1 MKTQKLCK
9 GADLMKNKYLLLV
22 CLLLTSCNEE
32 VINSDSNSS
41 IESISLSEVSE
52 ESSSLSDISENLSIK
67 SNEPTEE
74 ELLNQ
79 YKLHYVEN
87 NTYIELCL
95 AYFLEHLG
103 VQVELG
109 YPGYIDEGSD
119 FKTPFVE
126 GKIESRE
133 LICAY
138 ISLDTYEKI
147 ENINWM
153 TFYFYD
159 SYDITL
165 EKYLNGLQQNIVN
178 FEDDKVYMYTQDEN
192 VGLPIIMGN
201 KRLLMASSRF
211 AYKMNNGNTLFI
223 PEVFNKQKGTNIDSG
238 VLLYDEYKFG
248 DIFYETDD
256 IVVKSNFVSKN
267 YSFMMRPFVCFIY
280 HIKDYNGK
288 KVIIES
294 DYTLSTIKN
303 EELYNKISSAII
315 EIIDGEYGGKKIVY
329 DYSILRTIF
338 ETI

>member
-1 MKTQKLCK
+1 
-9 GADLMKNKYLLLV
+9 MKNKYLLLV

-32 VINSDSNSS
+32 VINSDSNSFT
-41 IESISLSEVSE
+41 ESISLSEVSE
-52 ESSSLSDISENLSIK
+52 ESSSLSDISEEISVEI
-67 SNEPTEE
+67 SEPSEE

-79 YKLHYVEN
+79 YKLNYVED
-87 NTYIELCL
+87 NTYLELVL
-95 AYFLEHLG
+95 EYFSHYLG
-103 VQVELG
+103 VECEIG
-109 YPGYIDEGSD
+109 YPGYIEEGKN
-119 FKTPFVE
+119 FKKPFVE
-126 GKIESRE
+126 GKIESRD

-138 ISLDTYEKI
+138 ISMDTYEKI
-147 ENINWM
+147 ENIDWLP
-153 TFYFYD
+153 FY
-159 SYDITL
+159 SYSSHDYSL
-165 EKYLNGLQQNIVN
+165 DKYLNGLQQNIVN

-192 VGLPIIMGN
+192 VGLPIFMGN

-211 AYKMNNGNTLFI
+211 TYKMNNGNTLFI
-223 PEVFNKQKGTNIDSG
+223 PEVFSKQKGTNIDSG

-294 DYTLSTIKN
+294 DYALSTIKN

-315 EIIDGEYGGKKIVY
+315 EVIDGEYGGKLIVY

>member
-1 MKTQKLCK
+1 
-9 GADLMKNKYLLLV
+9 MKNKYLLLV

-32 VINSDSNSS
+32 VINSDSNSFT
-41 IESISLSEVSE
+41 ESISLSEVSE
-52 ESSSLSDISENLSIK
+52 ESSSLSDISENLSIE

-79 YKLHYVEN
+79 YKLNYVED
-87 NTYIELCL
+87 NTYLKLVLEYFSHYLGIEC
-95 AYFLEHLG
+95 EI
-103 VQVELG
+103 G
-109 YPGYIDEGSD
+109 YPGYIEQGKD

-126 GKIESRE
+126 GKIESRD

-147 ENINWM
+147 ENIDWLPLYSNSSHD
-153 TFYFYD
+153 YSLD
-159 SYDITL
+159 
-165 EKYLNGLQQNIVN
+165 KYLNGLQQNIVN

-192 VGLPIIMGN
+192 VGLPIFMGN

-211 AYKMNNGNTLFI
+211 TYKMNNGNTLFI

-238 VLLYDEYKFG
+238 VLLYDEYKYG
-248 DIFYETDD
+248 GIFYETDD

-267 YSFMMRPFVCFIY
+267 YSFMMWPSAYFVY
-280 HIKDYNGK
+280 RIKDYNGK

-315 EIIDGEYGGKKIVY
+315 EIIDGEYGGKEIVY

>member
-1 MKTQKLCK
+1 
-9 GADLMKNKYLLLV
+9 MKNKYLLLV

-32 VINSDSNSS
+32 VINSDSNSFT
-41 IESISLSEVSE
+41 ESISLSEVSE
-52 ESSSLSDISENLSIK
+52 ESSSISDISENLSIE

-79 YKLHYVEN
+79 YKLNYVED
-87 NTYIELCL
+87 NTYLELVL
-95 AYFLEHLG
+95 EYFSYYLG
-103 VQVELG
+103 VECEIG
-109 YPGYIDEGSD
+109 YPGYIEEGKN
-119 FKTPFVE
+119 FRTPFVE
-126 GKIESRE
+126 GKIESRD

-147 ENINWM
+147 ENIDWLP
-153 TFYFYD
+153 FF
-159 SYDITL
+159 SYSSHDYSL
-165 EKYLNGLQQNIVN
+165 DKYLNGLQQNIVN
-178 FEDDKVYMYTQDEN
+178 FEDDKVFMYTQDEN

-211 AYKMNNGNTLFI
+211 TYKMNNGNTLFI

-248 DIFYETDD
+248 GIFYETDD
-256 IVVKSNFVSKN
+256 IVVKSNHVSKN

>member
-1 MKTQKLCK
+1 
-9 GADLMKNKYLLLV
+9 MKNKYLLLV

-32 VINSDSNSS
+32 VINSDSNSFT
-41 IESISLSEVSE
+41 ESISLSEVSE
-52 ESSSLSDISENLSIK
+52 ESSSLSDISENLSIE

-79 YKLHYVEN
+79 YKLNYVED
-87 NTYIELCL
+87 NTYLKLVLEYFSHYLGIEC
-95 AYFLEHLG
+95 EI
-103 VQVELG
+103 G
-109 YPGYIDEGSD
+109 YPGYIEQGKD

-126 GKIESRE
+126 GKIESRD

-138 ISLDTYEKI
+138 ISMDTYEKI
-147 ENINWM
+147 ENIDWLPL
-153 TFYFYD
+153 Y
-159 SYDITL
+159 SYSSHDYSL
-165 EKYLNGLQQNIVN
+165 DKYLNGLQQNIVN

-192 VGLPIIMGN
+192 VGLPIFMGN

-211 AYKMNNGNTLFI
+211 TYKMNNGNTLFI

-238 VLLYDEYKFG
+238 VLLYDEYKYG
-248 DIFYETDD
+248 GIFYETDD

-267 YSFMMRPFVCFIY
+267 YSFMMWPFVCFIY

-315 EIIDGEYGGKKIVY
+315 EIIDGEYGGKLIVY